1 MITEKEYW
9 QEVRSL
15 AISIL
20 DDAWEQHPSEDD
32 QREREEFMSDRLHED
47 VDGHQW
53 IIYTHYNVQVLHC
66 AHNPEAYWDQMGEAP
81 QAENYGQLMAVLA
94 YSALQEDV
102 AQVVGDL
109 NGEREAKASSPA

>member
-20 DDAWEQHPSEDD
+20 DDAWEAHAEEED
-32 QREREEFMSDRLHED
+32 ERNEFVHNRLHED

-53 IIYTHYNVQVLHC
+53 IIYTHYNVQVLHH
-66 AHNPEAYWDQMGEAP
+66 AHNPEAHWDQVGCAP
-81 QAENYGQLMAVLA
+81 EVDSYGQMMAVLA
-94 YSALQEDV
+94 YFALQEDV
-102 AQVVGDL
+102 SQVVWDL
-109 NGEREAKASSPA
+109 NGEREAKASSHA